1 MGAEGVEMTLLS
13 EKRGA
18 LKDVLTEM
26 GRVLVAYSGGVDST
40 LLLWAALDALGQEK
54 VLAATASSPV
64 FSCREQEEAREIADS
79 LGADHRF
86 VPTQQLENER
96 FTENPPLR
104 CYICKRDILTRLME
118 IALEE
123 QIPAVVEGSNADDR
137 GAHRP
142 GRRAVQEMNVRSP
155 LEEVGLTKAEIRS
168 LSRQLGLS
176 TWDKPA
182 RPCLVT
188 RFPYG
193 SPITIEGLARVEAA
207 EAVLQKMGFVEMR
220 VRDHF
225 PVARVE
231 VSPTRVA
238 HLAQA
243 DIAAEVVDEL
253 KALGYRYVTVDLE
266 GFRSGSLDEGLPQ
279 DTNL

>member
-13 EKRGA
+13 KKRGA
-18 LKDVLTEM
+18 LRDVLTEM

-64 FSCREQEEAREIADS
+64 FSRRELEEAREIANS

-96 FTENPPLR
+96 FTENPRLR
-104 CYICKRDILTRLME
+104 CYICKRDILTRLREM
-118 IALEE
+118 ALEE
-123 QIPAVVEGSNADDR
+123 QIPSVIEGSNADDR

-207 EAVLQKMGFVEMR
+207 EAVLQEMGFVEMR

-238 HLAQA
+238 HLAQS
-243 DIAAEVVDEL
+243 DMAAEVVNEL

>member
-1 MGAEGVEMTLLS
+1 MTLLS
-13 EKRGA
+13 KKRGA

-64 FSCREQEEAREIADS
+64 FSRRELEEAREIANS

-86 VPTQQLENER
+86 VPTQQLRNER

-104 CYICKRDILTRLME
+104 CYICKTDILTRLRE
-118 IALEE
+118 VALEE
-123 QIPAVVEGSNADDR
+123 QIPSVIEGSNADDR

-207 EAVLQKMGFVEMR
+207 EAVLQEMGFMEMR

-238 HLAQA
+238 HLAQS
-243 DIAAEVVDEL
+243 DMAAEVVDEL